1 MGKEIERKFLVKSG
15 NFKENAQK
23 EHIHQGFLSTEK
35 ERVVRVRIMGDEAY
49 LTIKGLSEGIT
60 RKEFEYR
67 IPLDDAR
74 ILLKELCKKPTI
86 EKFRYRVEHG
96 GLTWEVDEF
105 LGANEGLVVAEVELE
120 DPDQEVSLP
129 AWAGREVSGDPR
141 YFNSNLVK
149 DPYKNWK

>member
-15 NFKENAQK
+15 NFKENAKK

-35 ERVVRVRIMGDEAY
+35 ERVVRVRIMGAEAY

-60 RKEFEYR
+60 RKEFEYK
-67 IPLDDAR
+67 IPLEDAR
-74 ILLKELCKKPTI
+74 VLLRELCKKPTI
-86 EKFRYRVEHG
+86 EKYRYRVEHG

-129 AWAGREVSGDPR
+129 SWAGREVSGDPR